1 MTPFRPLALLLLAL
15 VAVPRLE
22 AQRLRLLVSLDQ
34 LERKALADSND
45 APAHYDLAL
54 GYWLVKRYDLAD
66 QQLRQAIR
74 IEPHTAAA
82 YLALSFLPYA
92 RREKLWDE
100 VDKGK
105 VPAEWKPVLE
115 EAWGFRKQAFLLD
128 PMVDLKPLA
137 LMIPPSNS
145 FGLSRNAEAIHTYIM
160 NGFGSFWD
168 GQYGRAYQFF
178 QQIGGN
184 PTPEDRK
191 RFAGWFLWYEGLAA
205 AHINEFATA
214 EADFRLLMERA
225 EAEVKESGGAMLA
238 FSSGNE
244 YRYTLACIL
253 DQAGRSKEAV
263 ALLQEAMTND
273 AGLYMAHV
281 RLANIL
287 LDQHRPAAAIEERRR
302 AVNANPEDPTL
313 VFELG
318 EALAR
323 AGEMTEAQA
332 VLRQARQANPRNV
345 RALYV
350 LGIVSSQLGSTDEAR
365 EALTQFLALAPSRFS
380 EQKVEAA
387 RRLEALK

>member
-1 MTPFRPLALLLLAL
+1 MRRLRSLAVMLLAL

-22 AQRLRLLVSLDQ
+22 AQRIRLLVPIDD
-34 LERKALADSND
+34 LERKVVADSND
-45 APAHYDLAL
+45 APAHYDLGLA
-54 GYWLVKRYDLAD
+54 YWLVKRYDLAE
-66 QQLRQAIR
+66 QQLRLAIK

-92 RREKLWDE
+92 RRERLWDE
-100 VDKGK
+100 VEKGK
-105 VPAEWKPVLE
+105 VPAEWQPVLE
-115 EAWGFRKQAFLLD
+115 EAWSFRRQAFLLD

-145 FGLSRNAEAIHTYIM
+145 FGLSRNAGAIHTFIM

-184 PTPEDRK
+184 PTADDRK
-191 RFAGWFLWYEGLAA
+191 KFPGWFLWYEGLAA
-205 AHINEFATA
+205 AHIGEFATA

-225 EAEVKESGGAMLA
+225 EAEVRESGGATLA
-238 FSSGNE
+238 FSDANH

-253 DQAGRSKEAV
+253 DQAGRAKEAV
-263 ALLQEAMTND
+263 PLLQEAMTND

-287 LDQHRPAAAIEERRR
+287 QDQHRASAAIEERRR
-302 AVNANPEDPTL
+302 AVNANPEDATL
-313 VFELG
+313 VFDLG

-332 VLRQARQANPRNV
+332 ALRQARQANPRNV

-350 LGIVSSQLGSTDEAR
+350 LGIVSSQVGSTDEAR
-365 EALTQFLALAPSRFS
+365 DAFTQFLALAPSRFS
-380 EQKVEAA
+380 DQKTEAQ
-387 RRLEALK
+387 RRLQQLK